1 MISSV
6 CFALVYLVESF
17 ISFYYFETKFDK
29 KIKNLFLF
37 IIFSFFGFFSFVFS
51 QINSIPILNVVI
63 YLFVNYLILTFCY
76 YTSIKSRIF
85 NTLALTI
92 LMIVSETIVMSFL
105 TFLFDSNIEQII
117 PNNTYLLSLSVLSKL
132 VFFISVYLLAKFTTK
147 EKKQESFVLSSFL
160 CILPLSSIILVICVH
175 YIYLT
180 NDINDSIKITLSIC
194 NALILLSNV
203 IVFYVYEHTLKTN
216 RKYTEILVLQ
226 QKEKNTSDYYE
237 LLREQNENSKV
248 LIHDITKHLNT
259 VKQLSEDKDSNIAK
273 YISEIVNDF
282 SVMNPIDYCNN
293 PTVNLITHRYYE
305 ICKKNNINFSINIK
319 NANIDFIKEHDI
331 TALLDNLLENAVES
345 ALQTNDKFIDFSIC
359 TRNSNFVIIKV
370 SNSCNKKPKYIN
382 GNLVSSKNTSCTH
395 GIGTR
400 SIKRVVAKYS
410 GNLEMKYDSDSNTFT
425 STIGLNFN
433 SQTINQ
439 Q

>member
-1 MISSV
+1 MISNI
-6 CFALVYLVESF
+6 CYALVFLIEIL
-17 ISFYYFETKFDK
+17 ISFYYFDFKFER
-29 KIKNLFLF
+29 KISAKFIPIF
-37 IIFSFFGFFSFVFS
+37 IIPTGLILYAINFIEIPLINAISFYVCNFTVLIVCYNTNIKSALYTNFILLFFMIITELIVVFPFSVLFNFSLFES
-51 QINSIPILNVVI
+51 QSDDFILI
-63 YLFVNYLILTFCY
+63 IQAIISKLFYFIFIYLILKISEKESKSSSPKF
-76 YTSIKSRIF
+76 SI
-85 NTLALTI
+85 
-92 LMIVSETIVMSFL
+92 
-105 TFLFDSNIEQII
+105 
-117 PNNTYLLSLSVLSKL
+117 LLCVLP
-132 VFFISVYLLAKFTTK
+132 IA
-147 EKKQESFVLSSFL
+147 
-160 CILPLSSIILVICVH
+160 SIILLHTNVYLCT
-175 YIYLT
+175 IYSVS
-180 NDINDSIKITLSIC
+180 NGFKIAIIIGNILV
-194 NALILLSNV
+194 LLSNI
-203 IVFYVYEHTLKTN
+203 IVFYVYELTIRIN
-216 RKYTEILVLQ
+216 QKYTQILLDK

-259 VKQLSEDKDSNIAK
+259 IKQLSEDKNSNIAQ

-293 PTVNLITHRYYE
+293 PTINLITHRYYE

-359 TRNSNFVIIKV
+359 TRNSNFVIIKI

-382 GNLVSSKNTSCTH
+382 GILVSSKNTSGMH
-395 GIGTR
+395 GIGIR
-400 SIKRVVAKYS
+400 SIKRVVAKYN
-410 GNLEMKYDSDSNTFT
+410 GNLEMEYDSDSNTFT
-425 STIGLNFN
+425 STIGLNSN

>member
-1 MISSV
+1 MISNICYTFV
-6 CFALVYLVESF
+6 FLVEIL
-17 ISFYYFETKFDK
+17 ISFYYFDFKFERKITKKSILLFMTVNFS
-29 KIKNLFLF
+29 ILYILHFCEIPIVNLL
-37 IIFSFFGFFSFVFS
+37 GFFACNFLVSR
-51 QINSIPILNVVI
+51 ICYKTKLKTA
-63 YLFVNYLILTFCY
+63 LFNNLILLF
-76 YTSIKSRIF
+76 
-85 NTLALTI
+85 
-92 LMIVSETIVMSFL
+92 LMIVTEIIVFYFSSIIFRID
-105 TFLFDSNIEQII
+105 LFESYNDDYILII
-117 PNNTYLLSLSVLSKL
+117 QAVICKLLYFLSVHLIIKISQNENTDGNSKFSIL
-132 VFFISVYLLAKFTTK
+132 
-147 EKKQESFVLSSFL
+147 L
-160 CILPLSSIILVICVH
+160 CILPIASIILMH
-175 YIYLT
+175 TTIYLCIIYPV
-180 NDINDSIKITLSIC
+180 NEKFKLSLVLG
-194 NALILLSNV
+194 NLLLLFSNI
-203 IVFYVYEHTLKTN
+203 IVFYINELIIKYNH
-216 RKYTEILVLQ
+216 KYTQILLDK
-226 QKEKNTSDYYE
+226 QKEKNTSNYYE

-248 LIHDITKHLNT
+248 LIHDITRHLNT

-425 STIGLNFN
+425 STIGLNSN

>member
-1 MISSV
+1 MISNICYTFV
-6 CFALVYLVESF
+6 FLVETL
-17 ISFYYFETKFDK
+17 ISFYYFDFKFERKITKKSILLFMTVNFS
-29 KIKNLFLF
+29 ILYILHFCEIPIVNLL
-37 IIFSFFGFFSFVFS
+37 GFFACNFLVSR
-51 QINSIPILNVVI
+51 ICYKTKLKTA
-63 YLFVNYLILTFCY
+63 LFNNLILLF
-76 YTSIKSRIF
+76 
-85 NTLALTI
+85 
-92 LMIVSETIVMSFL
+92 LMIVTEIIVFYFSSINFRID
-105 TFLFDSNIEQII
+105 LFESYNDDYILII
-117 PNNTYLLSLSVLSKL
+117 QAVICKLLYFLSVHLIIKISQNENTDGNSKFSIL
-132 VFFISVYLLAKFTTK
+132 
-147 EKKQESFVLSSFL
+147 L
-160 CILPLSSIILVICVH
+160 CILPIASIILMH
-175 YIYLT
+175 TTIYLCIIYPV
-180 NDINDSIKITLSIC
+180 NEKFKLSLVLG
-194 NALILLSNV
+194 NLLLLFSNI
-203 IVFYVYEHTLKTN
+203 IVFYINELIIKYNH
-216 RKYTEILVLQ
+216 KYTQILLDK
-226 QKEKNTSDYYE
+226 QKEKNTSNYYE

-248 LIHDITKHLNT
+248 LIHDITRHLNT

-425 STIGLNFN
+425 STIGLNSN

>member
-17 ISFYYFETKFDK
+17 ISFYYFEAKFDK

-37 IIFSFFGFFSFVFS
+37 IIFSFFGVLSFVFS

-92 LMIVSETIVMSFL
+92 LMIVSETIVISFL

-117 PNNTYLLSLSVLSKL
+117 SNNTYLLSLSVLSKL
-132 VFFISVYLLAKFTTK
+132 VFFVFVYLLAKFTTK
-147 EKKQESFVLSSFL
+147 EKKQESFVLTSFL

-180 NDINDSIKITLSIC
+180 NDVNDSIKIALSIC
-194 NALILLSNV
+194 NVLILLSNV

-216 RKYTEILVLQ
+216 RKYTEILELQ

-248 LIHDITKHLNT
+248 LIHDITRHLNT
-259 VKQLSEDKDSNIAK
+259 IKQLSEHKDSNITK

-319 NANIDFIKEHDI
+319 NANIGFMMEHDI

-382 GNLVSSKNTSCTH
+382 GILVSSKNTSSTH
-395 GIGTR
+395 GIGTK
-400 SIKRVVAKYS
+400 SIKRVVAKYN

-425 STIGLNFN
+425 STIGLNSN